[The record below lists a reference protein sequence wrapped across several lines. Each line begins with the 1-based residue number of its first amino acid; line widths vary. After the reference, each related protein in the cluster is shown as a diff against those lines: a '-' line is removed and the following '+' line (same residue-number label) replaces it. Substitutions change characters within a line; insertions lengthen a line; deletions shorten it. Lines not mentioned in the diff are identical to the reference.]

1 MWIFIS
7 IHLFSVYPLQTLQK
21 TRTGQTSNAI
31 WGQKFEFDEIGDGE
45 HLKVKC
51 YSGDMFGDENIGS
64 ARVNLEGLVE
74 GSLRDV
80 WIPLE
85 KVSLGELRLQI
96 EAVRVDN
103 YDGSQVYI
111 LSQPC
116 QRKGQNYLHS
126 LHCR

>member
-1 MWIFIS
+1 MLID
-7 IHLFSVYPLQTLQK
+7 HLFLFFKKKTLQK
-21 TRTGQTSNAI
+21 TRTGQTSNPI
-31 WGQKFEFDEIGDGE
+31 WGQKFEFDEIGGGE
-45 HLKVKC
+45 YLTVKC

-85 KVSLGELRLQI
+85 KVSSGELRLQI

-103 YDGSQVYI
+103 NDGSRVYI
-111 LSQPC
+111 LHDHAKMRRS
-116 QRKGQNYLHS
+116 YLHS
-126 LHCR
+126 LRYK